1 MSRQKVKGT
10 AFESM
15 VTEYLSRVLDAP
27 EIERRTVGGTKD
39 RGDIAG
45 VFFRGKRVVLECKNT
60 VRPELP
66 QWLRE
71 AEVERIN
78 DGAEYGF
85 VVHKR
90 RGCGAAQAGETYVTC
105 TLETLA
111 AMIAGGREFLQD

>member
-1 MSRQKVKGT
+1 MSKQKAKGT
-10 AFESM
+10 AFERM

-45 VFFRGKRVVLECKNT
+45 VFFRGQRVVLECKNT
-60 VRPELP
+60 TRPELP
-66 QWLRE
+66 KWLRE
-71 AEVERIN
+71 TEVERIN